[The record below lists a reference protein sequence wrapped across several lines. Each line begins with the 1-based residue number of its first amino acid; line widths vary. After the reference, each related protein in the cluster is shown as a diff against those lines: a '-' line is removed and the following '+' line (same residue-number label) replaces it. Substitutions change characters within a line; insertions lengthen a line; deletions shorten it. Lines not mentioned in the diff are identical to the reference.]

1 MSEQEKI
8 WEEVALEVAT
18 HVEINGEI
26 HEITKQGKVTKFA
39 VEGGMV
45 YSGISVLCAMG
56 WQFIRKDA
64 FSFLGIK
71 TLREKKREPL
81 EFVRETT
88 KSTPCSILP
97 VAWIPLPKE
106 TIGKKFKLIEILEE
120 E

>member
-1 MSEQEKI
+1 MSEREKI
-8 WEEVALEVAT
+8 WETVTLEVAT

-26 HEITKQGKVTKFA
+26 HEITRNGKVTKFA

-81 EFVRETT
+81 EFEATVVVGTFHGADVT
-88 KSTPCSILP
+88 MLLAPTGMG
-97 VAWIPLPKE
+97 
-106 TIGKKFKLIEILEE
+106 TKFKCVQIMEE